1 MTAIDLAPAAE
12 QRRSATVRG
21 AAVRSLLLLLAA
33 LGAAWL
39 LVEAAVPLPAAL
51 VLFAASLSSV
61 LGLLVGIC
69 RGIPGRGARIAAYL
83 VLAVLALPLTVAAG
97 MLSAAFVNDLRLSKF
112 SAQLFDHPLPPC
124 SRAVASSSEVG
135 ILTGN
140 GNHCDFVAR
149 LELAS
154 DLGIDQVRAHYER
167 LRLSPAVP
175 GGADGGLPLI
185 DVSRT
190 PRGTYSVD
198 AIDAPYG
205 AGFDMRCH

>member
-1 MTAIDLAPAAE
+1 MAAIDLTPAAE
-12 QRRSATVRG
+12 RRRPAARG
-21 AAVRSLLLLLAA
+21 AAIRSLLLLLAA
-33 LGAAWL
+33 LGAV

-51 VLFAASLSSV
+51 VLFAASFSAAF
-61 LGLLVGIC
+61 GLLVRIC
-69 RGIPGRGARIAAYL
+69 RSVPGRGARIAASI
-83 VLAVLALPLTVAAG
+83 VLAVLALPLTVTAG
-97 MLSAAFVNDLRLSKF
+97 ALSVAFVNDLRLSKF
-112 SAQLFDHPLPPC
+112 SGQLFDHPLPPR

-154 DLGIDQVRAHYER
+154 DLAIDQVRAHYER
-167 LRLSPAVP
+167 LHLSPAIP
-175 GGADGGLPLI
+175 GGVDGGLPFI
-185 DVSRT
+185 EVART

-205 AGFDMRCH
+205 AGLDMRCH

>member
-1 MTAIDLAPAAE
+1 LRKIVI
-12 QRRSATVRG
+12 R
-21 AAVRSLLLLLAA
+21 AVIVLLAG

-51 VLFAASLSSV
+51 VLFAASLSAAF
-61 LGLLVGIC
+61 GLLVGIC
-69 RGIPGRGARIAAYL
+69 RSIPRGGARIAAYAG
-83 VLAVLALPLTVAAG
+83 LAVLALPLTVAAG
-97 MLSAAFVNDLRLSKF
+97 VLSTSFVNDLRLSKF
-112 SAQLFDHPLPPC
+112 SAQLFDHPLPPR

-154 DLGIDQVRAHYER
+154 ELGIDEVRAHYER
-167 LRLSPAVP
+167 LRLSPAIP
-175 GGADGGLPLI
+175 GGADGGLPIVEVLAI
-185 DVSRT
+185 R
-190 PRGTYSVD
+190 PETYAVE

-205 AGFDMRCH
+205 AGLDIRCH